1 MKEIN
6 DMGIKRR
13 EQILIYYFTVWAYTV
28 ELFFRLIKQLH
39 ISINYNT

>member
-13 EQILIYYFTVWAYTV
+13 EKKLIYYFTVWAYTV
-28 ELFFRLIKQLH
+28 ELFLD
-39 ISINYNT
+39 